1 MKDMMLQERNCK
13 ILALCALLL
22 SAAGTVRAT
31 APKGVFSVG
40 DGVYVTLADENEQ
53 RDATSNLFKWREI
66 PSLEHDGWRAL
77 TDSEWTYLLV
87 TRDEGRA
94 AADQRNGIGTVVG
107 VHGLIIIPDNWIQPS
122 GVPALTGGFSDGWNT
137 NSYDATQWAA
147 MEAAGAVFL
156 PADGYG
162 YNDGSYKTDNVNLQ
176 GNYWSS
182 TPNPSASEKAYVI
195 QFEELTI
202 HNKQSYDTTMYY
214 SVRLGRTVTVLDE
227 NDDASTFS
235 TKFAAADDENFAL
248 MKRTLYKDGYF
259 NTICLPFDV
268 NSIAASPLA
277 GAEIFTF
284 EGGNV
289 VETGAGT
296 ELQLQLSPLTGDQL
310 TKGVPYMIRWTSG
323 DDLSFLKFDNIVWGT
338 GSDAGQTGDAKVTFH
353 GFYPVTQIE
362 EENHYNLFLGADDI
376 LYWPIADDSSM
387 KGFRAYWL
395 VDHTQPSQAPVY
407 RGMPASLHIR
417 RITSVTTGLE
427 NEEMKTKS
435 AKLLREG
442 RVVLLINGEP
452 YSIGGQKL

>member
-1 MKDMMLQERNCK
+1 MLLERNYK

-22 SAAGTVRAT
+22 SAAGTVGAT

-77 TDSEWTYLLV
+77 TSSEWSYLLV
-87 TRDEGRA
+87 TRDV
-94 AADQRNGIGTVVG
+94 NGNSLGTVNG
-107 VHGLIIIPDNWIQPS
+107 KPGLIILPDNFVLPEGLSFIGNHAHFEENKYSSAELAQMS
-122 GVPALTGGFSDGWNT
+122 
-137 NSYDATQWAA
+137 
-147 MEAAGAVFL
+147 AAGAVFL

-162 YNDGSYKTDNVNLQ
+162 YNDGSYKTDNVNSQ

-195 QFEELTI
+195 QFEEATI

-214 SVRLGRTVTVLDE
+214 SVRLAQTVTVLDE
-227 NDDASTFS
+227 KDNATTFAS
-235 TKFAAADDENFAL
+235 KFATARMKNFAL

-259 NTICLPFDV
+259 NTICLPFNV

-277 GAEIFTF
+277 GAEIYTF
-284 EGGNV
+284 DGGRV
-289 VETGAGT
+289 VDTGTGT

-323 DDLSFLKFDNIVWGT
+323 DDLSFLKFDNIAWGT
-338 GSDAGQTGDAKVTFH
+338 GSDAGQTGDAKVTFR
-353 GFYPVTQIE
+353 GFYPMTHIE
-362 EENHYNLFLGADDI
+362 ELNHYNLFLGADDV
-376 LYWPIADDSSM
+376 LYWPTSDGTSM
-387 KGFRAYWL
+387 RGFRAYWL
-395 VDHTQPSQAPVY
+395 VDHSQPTPAPVY

-417 RITSVTTGLE
+417 QKTGVTTGIE

-435 AKLLREG
+435 DKILREG

>member
-1 MKDMMLQERNCK
+1 MLLERNYK

-22 SAAGTVRAT
+22 SAAGTVGAT

-40 DGVYVTLADENEQ
+40 DGVYVTLADENYSQSTKTFFTFAETQ
-53 RDATSNLFKWREI
+53 AISE
-66 PSLEHDGWRAL
+66 EGWHVL
-77 TDSEWTYLLV
+77 DKDEWTYLLV
-87 TRDEGRA
+87 TRDAGLA
-94 AADQRNGIGTVVG
+94 AADQRNGIGTVDG
-107 VHGLIIIPDNWIQPS
+107 KHGLIIIPDNWTQPA
-122 GVPALTGGFSDGWNT
+122 GVPAFTAGAAAEGWDT
-137 NSYDATQWAA
+137 NIYDAAQWAA
-147 MEAAGAVFL
+147 MADAGAVFL
-156 PADGYG
+156 PAAGYSEDGTTAEDAG
-162 YNDGSYKTDNVNLQ
+162 KDGT
-176 GNYWSS
+176 YWSS
-182 TPNPSASEKAYVI
+182 SENSDNTAQGFAI
-195 QFEELTI
+195 QFQNSVI
-202 HNKQSYDTTMYY
+202 HDRQAKAKTMYY
-214 SVRLGRTVTVLDE
+214 SVRLAQTVTVLDE
-227 NDDASTFS
+227 KDNETTFAS
-235 TKFAAADDENFAL
+235 KFATASMKDYAL
-248 MKRTLYKDGYF
+248 MIRSLYKDGYF

-296 ELQLQLSPLTGDQL
+296 ELQLQLSPLVGDVL
-310 TKGVPYMIRWTSG
+310 SKGVPYMIRWTSG
-323 DDLSFLKFDNIVWGT
+323 DDLSFLKFDDIDWGT
-338 GSDAGQTGDAKVTFH
+338 GSDAGLTGDAKVTFR

-362 EENHYNLFLGADDI
+362 EENHYNLFLGADDV
-376 LYWPIADDSSM
+376 LYWPDSDGTSM

-395 VDHTQPSQAPVY
+395 VDPGQPSPAPIR

>member
-1 MKDMMLQERNCK
+1 MKNMMSLERNYK

-22 SAAGTVRAT
+22 SAAGTVGAT

-77 TDSEWTYLLV
+77 TSSEWSYLLV
-87 TRDEGRA
+87 TRDV
-94 AADQRNGIGTVVG
+94 NGNSLGTVNG
-107 VHGLIIIPDNWIQPS
+107 KPGLIILPDNFVLPEGLSFIGNHAHFEENKYS
-122 GVPALTGGFSDGWNT
+122 SAE
-137 NSYDATQWAA
+137 WAQ
-147 MEAAGAVFL
+147 MSAAGAVFL

-162 YNDGSYKTDNVNLQ
+162 YNDGSYKTDNVNSQ

-195 QFEELTI
+195 QFEEATI

-214 SVRLGRTVTVLDE
+214 SVRLAQTVTVLDE
-227 NDDASTFS
+227 KDNETTFAS
-235 TKFAAADDENFAL
+235 KFAAASTKDYAL
-248 MKRTLYKDGYF
+248 MIRSLYKDGYF

-277 GAEIFTF
+277 GAEIYTF
-284 EGGNV
+284 DGGRV
-289 VETGAGT
+289 VDTGAGT

-310 TKGVPYMIRWTSG
+310 TKGVPYMLRWTSG
-323 DDLSFLKFDNIVWGT
+323 DNLSFLRFDNIAWGT
-338 GSDAGQTGDAKVTFH
+338 GSDAGQTGDAKVTFR
-353 GFYPVTQIE
+353 GFYPVTHIE
-362 EENHYNLFLGADDI
+362 EENHYNLFLGADDV
-376 LYWPIADDSSM
+376 LYWPNSDGTSM
-387 KGFRAYWL
+387 RGFRAYWL
-395 VDHTQPSQAPVY
+395 VDPSQPSPAPVY

>member
-1 MKDMMLQERNCK
+1 MLQVRNCK
-13 ILALCALLL
+13 VLALCALLL
-22 SAAGTVRAT
+22 SAAGTVGAT

-40 DGVYVTLADENEQ
+40 PGVYVTLADENYSQ
-53 RDATSNLFKWREI
+53 STKTLFTFAETQAI
-66 PSLEHDGWRAL
+66 SEEGWHVL
-77 TDSEWTYLLV
+77 SKSEWTYLLV

-94 AADQRNGIGTVVG
+94 VADQRNGIGTVAD
-107 VHGLIIIPDNWIQPS
+107 VHGLIIIPDNWTQPA
-122 GVPALTGGFSDGWNT
+122 GVPAFTAGAASGWGT
-137 NSYDATQWAA
+137 NNYDVTQWAA
-147 MEAAGAVFL
+147 MADAGAVFL
-156 PADGYG
+156 PAAGYSTDGTTVTDQG
-162 YNDGSYKTDNVNLQ
+162 SDGSY
-176 GNYWSS
+176 WSRTEDES
-182 TPNPSASEKAYVI
+182 NTTNGYAI
-195 QFEELTI
+195 QFQNSVI
-202 HNKQSYDTTMYY
+202 HNQQSKDKTMYY
-214 SVRLGRTVTVLDE
+214 SVRLAQTVTVLDE
-227 NDDASTFS
+227 KDNETTFDS
-235 TKFAAADDENFAL
+235 KFAAASTKDYAL

-259 NTICLPFDV
+259 NTLCLPFDV

-323 DDLSFLKFDNIVWGT
+323 DDLSFLKFDNIAWGT
-338 GSDAGQTGDAKVTFH
+338 GNDADQTGDAKVTFH

-362 EENHYNLFLGADDI
+362 QENHYNLFLGADDV
-376 LYWPIADDSSM
+376 LYWPNSDGTSM
-387 KGFRAYWL
+387 RGFRAYWL
-395 VDHTQPSQAPVY
+395 VNSGQPSQAPVY

-417 RITSVTTGLE
+417 QKTGVTTGLE

>member
-1 MKDMMLQERNCK
+1 MLLERNYK

-22 SAAGTVRAT
+22 SAAGTVGAT

-40 DGVYVTLADENEQ
+40 DGVYVTFAEANYAESTKTFFTFDEA
-53 RDATSNLFKWREI
+53 RAISVA
-66 PSLEHDGWRAL
+66 GWHIL
-77 TDSEWTYLLV
+77 DKDEWTYLLV
-87 TRDEGRA
+87 TRDAGLA
-94 AADQRNGIGTVVG
+94 AADQRNGIGTVAG
-107 VHGLIIIPDNWIQPS
+107 EHGLIIIPDNWIQPS
-122 GVPALTGGFSDGWNT
+122 TAPLFHAGSTVGWGT
-137 NSYDATQWAA
+137 NIYDATAWADMA
-147 MEAAGAVFL
+147 AAGAVFL
-156 PADGYG
+156 PAAGYSTDGTTVMDAG
-162 YNDGSYKTDNVNLQ
+162 EDGSYWSRSENSDNTDQ
-176 GNYWSS
+176 GF
-182 TPNPSASEKAYVI
+182 AI
-195 QFEELTI
+195 QFESSVI
-202 HNKQSYDTTMYY
+202 HNRQSRDKTMYY
-214 SVRLGRTVTVLDE
+214 SVRMAKTLTVLDE
-227 NDDASTFS
+227 NDDASTFA

-248 MKRTLYKDGYF
+248 MKRTLFKDGYF

-284 EGGNV
+284 DGGRV
-289 VETGAGT
+289 VETGAGN

-323 DDLSFLKFDNIVWGT
+323 DNLSFLKFDNILWGT
-338 GSDAGQTGDAKVTFH
+338 GSDAGQTGDAKVTFR
-353 GFYPVTQIE
+353 GFYPMTHIE
-362 EENHYNLFLGADDI
+362 ELNHYNLFLGANDV
-376 LYWPIADDSSM
+376 LYWPIADGSSM

-395 VDHTQPSQAPVY
+395 VDPGQPTPAPVY

>member
-1 MKDMMLQERNCK
+1 MRNMTLQERNCK

-22 SAAGTVRAT
+22 SAAGTVGAT

-40 DGVYVTLADENEQ
+40 PGVYATLGDENYSVGSKCFFTFAEAQ
-53 RDATSNLFKWREI
+53 AISVTEW
-66 PSLEHDGWRAL
+66 HVL
-77 TDSEWTYLLV
+77 TKSEWTYLLV
-87 TRDEGRA
+87 TRDSARV
-94 AADQRNGIGTVVG
+94 AADQRNGIGTVDG
-107 VHGLIIIPDNWIQPS
+107 KHGLIIIPDNWIQPS
-122 GVPALTGGFSDGWNT
+122 GVPALTGGSSEGWDT
-137 NSYDATQWAA
+137 NIYDATQWAA
-147 MEAAGAVFL
+147 MAAAGAVFL
-156 PADGYG
+156 PAAGYSMDGTTAVDPEK
-162 YNDGSYKTDNVNLQ
+162 DGT
-176 GNYWSS
+176 YWSS
-182 TPNPSASEKAYVI
+182 TEHESNTTNGYAM
-195 QFEELTI
+195 QFEHTVI
-202 HNKQSYDTTMYY
+202 HDQQSKAKGNYY
-214 SVRLGRTVTVLDE
+214 SVRMAKTLTVLDE
-227 NDDASTFS
+227 KDDETTFAF
-235 TKFAAADDENFAL
+235 KFATARMKDYAL
-248 MKRTLYKDGYF
+248 MIRSLYKDGYF

-284 EGGNV
+284 DGGRV
-289 VETGAGT
+289 VETGSGN

-338 GSDAGQTGDAKVTFH
+338 GSAAGQTGDAKVTFR
-353 GFYPVTQIE
+353 GFYPMTHIE
-362 EENHYNLFLGADDI
+362 ELNHYNLFLGADDV
-376 LYWPIADDSSM
+376 LYWPIADGKSM

-395 VDHTQPSQAPVY
+395 VDPGQPSPAPVY

>member
-1 MKDMMLQERNCK
+1 MLLERNYK

-22 SAAGTVRAT
+22 SAAGTVGAT

-77 TDSEWTYLLV
+77 TSSEWSYLLV
-87 TRDEGRA
+87 TRDV
-94 AADQRNGIGTVVG
+94 NGNSLGTVNG
-107 VHGLIIIPDNWIQPS
+107 KPGLIILPDNFVLPEGLSFIGNHAHFEENKYS
-122 GVPALTGGFSDGWNT
+122 SAE
-137 NSYDATQWAA
+137 WAQ
-147 MEAAGAVFL
+147 MSAAGAVFL

-162 YNDGSYKTDNVNLQ
+162 YNDGSYKTDNVNSQ

-214 SVRLGRTVTVLDE
+214 SVRLAQTVTVLDE
-227 NDDASTFS
+227 KDNETTFAS
-235 TKFAAADDENFAL
+235 KFATARMKDYAL

-277 GAEIFTF
+277 GAEIYTF
-284 EGGNV
+284 DGGRV
-289 VETGAGT
+289 VDTGSGN

-323 DDLSFLKFDNIVWGT
+323 DDLSFLKFDNILWGT
-338 GSDAGQTGDAKVTFH
+338 GNDAGQTGDAKVTFR
-353 GFYPVTQIE
+353 GFYPMTHIE
-362 EENHYNLFLGADDI
+362 ELNHYNLFLGANDV
-376 LYWPIADDSSM
+376 LYWPIEDGKSM

-395 VDHTQPSQAPVY
+395 VDPGQPSPAPVY

-417 RITSVTTGLE
+417 QKTGVTTGIE
-427 NEEMKTKS
+427 NDELKTKS

-442 RVVLLINGEP
+442 RVVLLINGEQ

>member
-1 MKDMMLQERNCK
+1 MLLERDYK

-22 SAAGTVRAT
+22 LAAGTVGAT

-40 DGVYVTLADENEQ
+40 DGVYVTLADENYSQSTKTFFTFAETQ
-53 RDATSNLFKWREI
+53 AISE
-66 PSLEHDGWRAL
+66 EGWHVL
-77 TDSEWTYLLV
+77 DKDEWTYLLV
-87 TRDEGRA
+87 TRDAGLA
-94 AADQRNGIGTVVG
+94 AADQRNGIGTVDG
-107 VHGLIIIPDNWIQPS
+107 KHGLIIIPDNWTQPA
-122 GVPALTGGFSDGWNT
+122 GVPAFKAGAAAEGWNT
-137 NSYDATQWAA
+137 NIYDAAEWTA
-147 MEAAGAVFL
+147 MAAAGAVFL
-156 PADGYG
+156 PAAGYSTNG
-162 YNDGSYKTDNVNLQ
+162 TTVMDAGEDGSYWSRSENSDNTVQ
-176 GNYWSS
+176 GFS
-182 TPNPSASEKAYVI
+182 I
-195 QFEELTI
+195 QFEKSVI
-202 HNKQSYDTTMYY
+202 HNRQSRDKTMYY
-214 SVRLGRTVTVLDE
+214 SVRMAKTLTVLDE
-227 NDDASTFS
+227 NDEASTFA

-289 VETGAGT
+289 VKTGTGT
-296 ELQLQLSPLTGDQL
+296 ELQLQLSPLVGDVL
-310 TKGVPYMIRWTSG
+310 SKGVPYMIRWTSG
-323 DDLSFLKFDNIVWGT
+323 DDLSFLKFDNIAWGT
-338 GSDAGQTGDAKVTFH
+338 GSDAGLTGDAKVTFH
-353 GFYPVTQIE
+353 GFYPMTQIE
-362 EENHYNLFLGADDI
+362 ELNHYNLFLGADDV

-395 VDHTQPSQAPVY
+395 VDPGQPSPAPIR